1 MTHPSLETL
10 ENDLKQK
17 SDLIQA
23 SRDLKMTY
31 PSLERLGNDSSN
43 CTRITLNEERFY
55 VDGALVI
62 ASS

>member
-23 SRDLKMTY
+23 SRDLKRLIQVLRDLKMTHQI
-31 PSLERLGNDSSN
+31 